1 MFSFIRNGLLLFFI
15 LIPITLLAQNAEI
28 NQLDANGKRHGKWA
42 KTFEGTNQIRYEG
55 EFNHGKETG
64 TFKFY
69 KKGNEDHPHATKT
82 YTPNSN
88 IVEAKFFTNKGKLLT
103 QGQFVD
109 KKREGEWIYYHKGK
123 DVIMMKENY
132 KNNKLNGLKSIYYE
146 NGKLAE
152 TQEYANGV
160 MHGENLIYGANGNLL
175 QYYNY
180 NKGTL
185 HGLTKIYN
193 PKGVITQEGNYKDGL
208 KDGIWKYYEDG
219 KVTKTEKFPKEKPTV
234 RKTK

>member
-15 LIPITLLAQNAEI
+15 LIPITLLAQTSEI
-28 NQLDANGKRHGKWA
+28 NQLDANGKRHGKWT
-42 KTFEGTNQIRYEG
+42 KNFEGTNQVRYEG

-69 KKGNEDHPHATKT
+69 KKDNEDHPHATKT
-82 YTPNSN
+82 YSENSN
-88 IVEAKFFTNKGKLLT
+88 VVKAKFFTNKGKLLT
-103 QGQFVD
+103 EGQFVD

-123 DVIMMKENY
+123 NVVMMKENY

-146 NGKLAE
+146 NGELAE
-152 TQEYANGV
+152 TQEYINGI
-160 MHGENLIYGANGNLL
+160 MHGENFVYGANGNLL

-180 NKGTL
+180 KEGTL

-193 PKGVITQEGNYKDGL
+193 PKGDLTQEGNYRNGL
-208 KDGIWKYYEDG
+208 RDGIWKYYEDG
-219 KVTKTEKFPKEKPTV
+219 KVTKTEKFPKEKPSV
-234 RKTK
+234 RKKK